1 VFAAKVRVAV
11 LATVIGVVLVAG
23 VAVAVSFGPAG
34 PAHSAAAAAA
44 PKRTA
49 QPASHPS
56 AGPAGPLRVLSIS
69 PGNGAG
75 QVNGAGP
82 VQVVFSAPLAPTSP
96 LPTFSPS
103 VAGRWHAAIGGT
115 HAASGGTMVFTPT
128 TPFEPGTAVTLR
140 IPAGAS
146 GVRSATGGLL
156 ANPATAAFQTGGWS
170 TLRLEQLLAQ
180 LGYLP
185 LSWAPLRSSART
197 TQASGSPGPVSY
209 AAQLGAV
216 YAPPAGA
223 FTWPAGYPS
232 ELTSQWQPGAP
243 SQILTGALMAF
254 QVDQGLPMT
263 GVATSDVWHSVF
275 QAVAKGQDNPHGY
288 SFAVASKASPETLTV
303 WHEGRVVM
311 HGIANTGISVSPT
324 VDGTF
329 PVYLR
334 YRYQVMRGQNPDG
347 SKYADPVEFVSYF
360 NGGDA
365 VHSYY
370 RPSYGYPQS
379 LGCVELPL
387 DEAAQVWPYLTYG
400 SLVTVTG

>member
-1 VFAAKVRVAV
+1 
-11 LATVIGVVLVAG
+11 
-23 VAVAVSFGPAG
+23 
-34 PAHSAAAAAA
+34 
-44 PKRTA
+44 
-49 QPASHPS
+49 
-56 AGPAGPLRVLSIS
+56 
-69 PGNGAG
+69 
-75 QVNGAGP
+75 
-82 VQVVFSAPLAPTSP
+82 
-96 LPTFSPS
+96 
-103 VAGRWHAAIGGT
+103 
-115 HAASGGTMVFTPT
+115 
-128 TPFEPGTAVTLR
+128 
-140 IPAGAS
+140 
-146 GVRSATGGLL
+146 
-156 ANPATAAFQTGGWS
+156 
-170 TLRLEQLLAQ
+170 
-180 LGYLP
+180 
-185 LSWAPLRSSART
+185 
-197 TQASGSPGPVSY
+197 
-209 AAQLGAV
+209 
-216 YAPPAGA
+216 
-223 FTWPAGYPS
+223 
-232 ELTSQWQPGAP
+232 
-243 SQILTGALMAF
+243 
-254 QVDQGLPMT
+254 
-263 GVATSDVWHSVF
+263 VWHSVF